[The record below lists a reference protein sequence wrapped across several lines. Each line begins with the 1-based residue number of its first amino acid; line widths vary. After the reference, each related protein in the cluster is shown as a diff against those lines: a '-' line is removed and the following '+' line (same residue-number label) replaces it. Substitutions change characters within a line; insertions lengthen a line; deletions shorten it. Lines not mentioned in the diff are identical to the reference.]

1 MGCCCHQAARRAQRE
16 GHGDGGAGQKKCDGC
31 DGMCDL
37 LIRCTVDESGKW
49 NMMCGK
55 CWRDASGGVAD
66 GDADHPHYK
75 YGGLW
80 KNRRAAKN
88 ISTTPPALQQL
99 VKSS

>member
-1 MGCCCHQAARRAQRE
+1 
-16 GHGDGGAGQKKCDGC
+16 
-31 DGMCDL
+31 MCDL

-55 CWRDASGGVAD
+55 CWRGASGGVAD

-80 KNRRAAKN
+80 KNRRAGKN